1 LQKLSDKNTKYIIL
15 TPWQQEDNEF
25 YDSLDAETI
34 FSSETT
40 GKIIILFEKI
50 PLKYTSLCSDLSTSI
65 TAKRN

>member
-50 PLKYTSLCSDLSTSI
+50 PLK
-65 TAKRN
+65 